1 MNEQRIEAYLTL
13 IERLLTCEG
22 GEEPQIL
29 NANLELIDK
38 GLLQT
43 IELVAAKLA
52 EDGNLEA
59 AEFLQELSIQ
69 LGGAVEQEAS
79 LVSPQEYFN
88 FMGEVLQLVSENP
101 DPQFVYP
108 LLSNNLDKLDT
119 FFAQLLRSWAA
130 LALPQA
136 ELEESQ
142 GIASTIGNF
151 SNLIQQFPMGDKG
164 NNLEIAIVGYEIAA
178 SVFSPDVYPEVWAGT
193 QNNLAVAYSE
203 RIKGNR
209 LENLARA
216 IACYENALKV
226 YTLDAFPQEW
236 AITQRNLALVQEE
249 KQRYAVAN

>member
-1 MNEQRIEAYLTL
+1 MNEQRIEAYLAL

-43 IELVAAKLA
+43 MELVAAKLA

-69 LGGAVEQEAS
+69 LGGAVEQGAS
-79 LVSPQEYFN
+79 LLSPQEYFN

-101 DPQFVYP
+101 EPQVVYP
-108 LLSNNLDKLDT
+108 LLSKNLDKLDT

-136 ELEESQ
+136 GLEESQ
-142 GIASTIGNF
+142 GIAGTIGNF

-164 NNLEIAIVGYEIAA
+164 NNLEIAIVGYEIA
-178 SVFSPDVYPEVWAGT
+178 E
-193 QNNLAVAYSE
+193 E
-203 RIKGNR
+203 R
-209 LENLARA
+209 
-216 IACYENALKV
+216 
-226 YTLDAFPQEW
+226 FQP
-236 AITQRNLALVQEE
+236 
-249 KQRYAVAN
+249 